1 MAFRKMISNR
11 IMLLGAV
18 TVLFVSIATIINM
31 QISPI
36 KQYIISL
43 KIRGF
48 RAVDKTY
55 DEDWNNSKY
64 YYFYKAEDWDS
75 FLDMVDGGLRY
86 WVKHGEGSNFHVYID
101 SGKGIFWSELPHSLN
116 YKTPDSH
123 SVTICYFKPGLI
135 EIPHSL
141 SYKESERPFVTIRY
155 FILGRLYR

>member
-18 TVLFVSIATIINM
+18 TVLFVSIAIIINM

-48 RAVDKTY
+48 RVVDKTY
-55 DEDWNNSKY
+55 DEDQNNSKY

-86 WVKHGEGSNFHVYID
+86 WVKHDESANFHVYVD
-101 SGKGIFWSELPHSLN
+101 GGKGIFWFEIPHSLN
-116 YKTPDSH
+116 YKTPDNP
-123 SVTICYFKPGLI
+123 SVTICYFKPGLM
-135 EIPHSL
+135 
-141 SYKESERPFVTIRY
+141 
-155 FILGRLYR
+155 